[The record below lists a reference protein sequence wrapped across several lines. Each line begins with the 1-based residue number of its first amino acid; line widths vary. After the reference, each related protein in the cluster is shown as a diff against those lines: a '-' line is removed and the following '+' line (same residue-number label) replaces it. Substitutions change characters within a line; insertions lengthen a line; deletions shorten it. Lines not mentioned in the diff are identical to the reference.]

1 MKIKAIRS
9 SLEHLDLT
17 KPYSIS
23 GYTFSH
29 VSIAFLEI
37 ELENGMIGLGTG
49 SPAEE
54 VVGETSEMS
63 AANLQSDF
71 VQGLIGRN
79 ITDYPIIIQEIRAQ
93 FPHLPGTQ
101 AAIDIAL
108 HDAFAKWK
116 GRPVISLFGQK
127 VQELPTSVTIG
138 IMPISDAIE
147 EARAF
152 EKLGFKILKVKTGE
166 NVDEDIERVKRI
178 QEHMGSRMK
187 IRVDPN
193 QGYDLPAL
201 KKFISHTSG
210 IELIEQP
217 LPVGQETE
225 LNGLLH
231 HGLMADESITDLA
244 AAIKLAE
251 VPQPFKIYNIK
262 LMKTGGIQAALEI
275 AQVAQRAHIDLFWGC
290 NDESILSIT
299 AALHAA
305 YAMPNTRYLDLDG
318 SFDLA
323 HDLVKGGFSLHDGC
337 MRIVEKPGFGVER
350 R

>member
-1 MKIKAIRS
+1 MKIKDIRS
-9 SLEHLDLT
+9 SLEHLDLK
-17 KPYSIS
+17 KPYSIA

-37 ELENGMIGLGTG
+37 ELENGLVGLGTA

-54 VVGETSEMS
+54 VVGENAIMS
-63 AANLQSDF
+63 AANLASDF
-71 VQGLIGRN
+71 VSGLIGRD
-79 ITDYPIIIQEIRAQ
+79 IADYPLMIHEIRAH

-116 GRPVISLFGQK
+116 GRSVISLFGQK
-127 VQELPTSVTIG
+127 IQELPTSVTIG
-138 IMPISDAIE
+138 LMPIYEAIE

-166 NVDEDIERVKRI
+166 HVDEDIERVKRL
-178 QEHMGSRMK
+178 QEEMGSRMK

-201 KKFISHTSG
+201 KKFITHTSG

-217 LPVGQETE
+217 LLVGQETE
-225 LNGLLH
+225 LNGLIH
-231 HGLMADESITDLA
+231 SGLMADESITDVA
-244 AAIKLAE
+244 AAKKLAE
-251 VPQPFKIYNIK
+251 FPQPFQIYNIK
-262 LMKTGGIQAALEI
+262 LMKAGGIQAALEI
-275 AQVAQRAHIDLFWGC
+275 AQVAQRAQIDLFWGC

-323 HDLVKGGFSLHDGC
+323 HDLVEGGFRLHDGY
-337 MRIVEKPGFGVER
+337 MRIVEKPGFGVEMR
-350 R
+350 

>member
-1 MKIKAIRS
+1 MKIKTIRS
-9 SLEHLDLT
+9 SLAYLDLT
-17 KPYSIS
+17 KPYSIA
-23 GYTFSH
+23 GYTFTN

-37 ELENGMIGLGTG
+37 ELENGMIGLGTA

-54 VVGETSEMS
+54 VVGETAEMS
-63 AANLQSDF
+63 AANLASDF
-71 VQGLIGRN
+71 VQGLIGRK
-79 ITDYPIIIQEIRAQ
+79 IADYPMLIQEIRAQ

-101 AAIDIAL
+101 AAVDLAL

-116 GRPVISLFGQK
+116 DRSVISLFGQK
-127 VQELPTSVTIG
+127 IQELPTSVTIG
-138 IMPISDAIE
+138 IMPIKEAIE

-152 EKLGFKILKVKTGE
+152 EKLGFKILKVKMGE
-166 NVDEDIERVKRI
+166 NVDEDIERVK
-178 QEHMGSRMK
+178 QLQAFVGSRMK

-201 KKFISHTSG
+201 NKFISHTSG

-217 LPVGQETE
+217 MPVGQETE
-225 LNGLLH
+225 LCGLNYA
-231 HGLMADESITDLA
+231 GFMADESITDFA
-244 AAIKLAE
+244 AAKKMAE
-251 VPQPFKIYNIK
+251 DPKPFNIYNIK

-275 AQVAQRAHIDLFWGC
+275 AQVAKNARIDLFWGC

-299 AALHAA
+299 AALHVA

-323 HDLVKGGFSLHDGC
+323 HDLVQGGFSLHDGC
-337 MRIVEKPGFGVER
+337 LRIVEKPGFGVEMR
-350 R
+350 